1 MILEETI
8 GCYRT
13 ALALRPAAS
22 TAHNNLGNCLHRRK
36 QLDEAIRSYRN
47 ALDSEPTNAIAHN
60 NLGRALQEKNLLD
73 DAITEYRKAID
84 LDPQYADAHF
94 KLGYVLYDKKDLDG
108 AIREYPGRPQD
119 RPQPRAGP
127 LQPGQCVRGKNQLD
141 QASAEFRKAI
151 DLQPDYAEA
160 HCNLGHVLS
169 QQGRLTESL
178 AAFRRGHELG
188 SKRTDW
194 SYPSAKWARDAGK
207 RLAEEYRK
215 AIDRDPSDDL
225 AHYRLGLALQG
236 GGDLDGAVAV
246 AREHIDRLKKAAA
259 GSARLAAA
267 CARLGDLLKS
277 KKDWAGM
284 VSAYREAVHL
294 MPDRADYR
302 TLLVHAIRAGARD
315 EVIAYCSD
323 WIQSGPA
330 TALPYRLR
338 GNVYNGRMQYP
349 QALADFIKAT
359 ELSPQDAEA
368 WSERA
373 TVHNN
378 MSQHEE
384 SAAEYMKAI
393 EAAQRAGQNPAYYWS
408 CRANQYRGLRQWD
421 KAIADYTK
429 ATDLDPKE
437 ALYWVQRGNAYRDK
451 GDTEKALADYDM
463 AIKNPTHLTQPGAG
477 LYHRAE
483 LNEKLGRWDKAVA
496 DWTEHIAVT
505 PRDWKGRELLVRLLV
520 TCPDRAIRDPRRA
533 LDIAKQ
539 DVLLG
544 PEVVGFYQAMAHAQ
558 LGNHDEAQ
566 ESYDTNR
573 PVDGKEPEEHS
584 SDRGFG

>member
-1 MILEETI
+1 
-8 GCYRT
+8 
-13 ALALRPAAS
+13 
-22 TAHNNLGNCLHRRK
+22 
-36 QLDEAIRSYRN
+36 
-47 ALDSEPTNAIAHN
+47 
-60 NLGRALQEKNLLD
+60 
-73 DAITEYRKAID
+73 
-84 LDPQYADAHF
+84 
-94 KLGYVLYDKKDLDG
+94 
-108 AIREYPGRPQD
+108 
-119 RPQPRAGP
+119 
-127 LQPGQCVRGKNQLD
+127 
-141 QASAEFRKAI
+141 
-151 DLQPDYAEA
+151 
-160 HCNLGHVLS
+160 
-169 QQGRLTESL
+169 
-178 AAFRRGHELG
+178 
-188 SKRTDW
+188 
-194 SYPSAKWARDAGK
+194 
-207 RLAEEYRK
+207 
-215 AIDRDPSDDL
+215 
-225 AHYRLGLALQG
+225 
-236 GGDLDGAVAV
+236 
-246 AREHIDRLKKAAA
+246 
-259 GSARLAAA
+259 
-267 CARLGDLLKS
+267 
-277 KKDWAGM
+277 
-284 VSAYREAVHL
+284 

-505 PRDWKGRELLVRLLV
+505 PRLEG
-520 TCPDRAIRDPRRA
+520 PRAPGSPPGHLPGPGHPRPA
-533 LDIAKQ
+533 PGVDIAKQ

-558 LGNHDEAQ
+558 LGNHDQAQ
-566 ESYDTNR
+566 ESYDRTVQWMEKNPR
-573 PVDGKEPEEHS
+573 NIRVPGLRLGQAEAKELLAAQKKKP
-584 SDRGFG
+584 